1 MSQVVDV
8 VTSSTKT
15 KRTYRK
21 GNPLSVSERQQA
33 LVARRKETH
42 KEIKVYVHSDL
53 KSRLQNLCEAKG
65 LSQAEMI
72 SRLIE
77 NASKAQI

>member
-42 KEIKVYVHSDL
+42 KEIKIYVHSDL
-53 KSRLQNLCEAKG
+53 KSRLQNLCEAQG